1 MTAVALWLVVKLFA
15 GCFLF
20 LAWWIGML
28 RPMGERIRK
37 NQLGSLTPWIIRGM
51 GLAVLTIL
59 FAVFCSWELAYREVE
74 SPPPAGDRSVPESA
88 PRAERPATRESLD
101 EKSARLQAEAAAEAA
116 EAKRRYEEIK

>member
-1 MTAVALWLVVKLFA
+1 MTTAALWLVAKLFA

-20 LAWWIGML
+20 LAWWLGFIQ
-28 RPMGERIRK
+28 PISERIRK
-37 NQLGSLTPWIIRGM
+37 DQLGSVTPLIIRAM
-51 GLAVLTIL
+51 FLIVITIL
-59 FAVFCSWELAYREVE
+59 FGVFCSWELAYREVN
-74 SPPPAGDRSVPESA
+74 SLPPTGDRSVPESA